1 MATYTKVLLSGSTSG
16 TPTTVVQ
23 TTGTGDLI
31 HTAIAGTS
39 SLDEIW
45 LYANNISTSPVL
57 LTIQYGG
64 TTSPQYVKP
73 ITLAP
78 QAGDVLIIAG
88 LLLQDTLLVRAIAAT
103 ASVITISG
111 YVNRIS

>member
-1 MATYTKVLLSGSTSG
+1 MATYTKKLLSGSTDG
-16 TPTTVVQ
+16 TPTTVIA

-31 HTAIAGTS
+31 HTAVAGTS

-45 LYANNISTSPVL
+45 LYANNTSTSPVL
-57 LTIQYGG
+57 LTVQYGG
-64 TTSPQYVKP
+64 TTTQYLKP

-78 QAGDVLIIAG
+78 QSGDVLIVAG
-88 LLLQDTLLVRAIAAT
+88 LLLQNSLVVRAIAAT

>member
-1 MATYTKVLLSGSTSG
+1 MATYTKVLLSGSTNG
-16 TPTTVVQ
+16 TPTLIAA
-23 TTGTGDLI
+23 TTGSGDI
-31 HTAIAGTS
+31 VHTAIAGTS

-45 LYANNISTSPVL
+45 LYANNTSTSPVL
-57 LTIQYGG
+57 LTVQYGG
-64 TTSPQYVKP
+64 TTTQYLKP

-78 QAGDVLIIAG
+78 QSGDVLIVAG
-88 LLLQDTLLVRAIAAT
+88 LLLQNSLVVRAIAAT